1 MFFLLDLIL
10 GSHKQTSMLPLFAN
24 QRRAYP
30 QYVRRLLNYRQM
42 DFEYTMWQM
51 FTACINPSKLY
62 GAFFF
67 SASGL
72 NVALFQVPND
82 SVAQT

>member
-1 MFFLLDLIL
+1 
-10 GSHKQTSMLPLFAN
+10 MLPLFAN

-62 GAFFF
+62 GARFPRVLFRRLG
-67 SASGL
+67 STSP
-72 NVALFQVPND
+72 LFQVPND